1 MSKTEAAIQWMENCA
16 NDNRHGYDQRYRWGE
31 RGDYDCSS
39 AVISAWRAAGVPVRQ
54 LVFL

>member
-31 RGDYDCSS
+31 RGD
-39 AVISAWRAAGVPVRQ
+39 WQ